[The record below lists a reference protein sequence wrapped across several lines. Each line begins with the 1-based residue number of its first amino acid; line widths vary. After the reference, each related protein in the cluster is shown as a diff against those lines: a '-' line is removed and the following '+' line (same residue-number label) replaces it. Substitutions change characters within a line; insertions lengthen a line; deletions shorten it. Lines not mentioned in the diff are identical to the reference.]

1 MEKSPNKY
9 VKKFSIFEIRAA
21 KLTMDQIKKKDL
33 VFDRRR
39 KTLNPKN
46 VEYLK
51 QLGLPEQYTGPGP
64 KAKVHVKAPKKFRGK
79 TPEKPA
85 PSKTK
90 PKAKKEKKAPK
101 PAKIPK
107 KPAAKKPAEK
117 KKIEKKA
124 AEKKPVEKKK
134 VEKKTVEK
142 KKVEKNTVE
151 KKKIEKKTVEK
162 KSSAMAADKTVE
174 PNVLQAVV
182 ALFEAT
188 PLFDKKPDLMEA
200 IEAKVAGLS
209 KLTAAQIFD
218 SLKIKEII
226 HYSRTAPRG
235 YSLNL

>member
-9 VKKFSIFEIRAA
+9 VKKFSLFEIRAA
-21 KLTMDQIKKKDL
+21 KLTMDQIKKNNL

-51 QLGLPEQYTGPGP
+51 QLGLPTQYTGPDP
-64 KAKVHVKAPKKFRGK
+64 KAKVHVKAPTKSRSKSA
-79 TPEKPA
+79 PSKPA
-85 PSKTK
+85 PSKAKAK

-101 PAKIPK
+101 PAKTPK
-107 KPAAKKPAEK
+107 KPVEK
-117 KKIEKKA
+117 KKVEKKA
-124 AEKKPVEKKK
+124 AEKKLVAKKAVEKKPVEKKK

-142 KKVEKNTVE
+142 KKVEK
-151 KKKIEKKTVEK
+151 KAVEK
-162 KSSAMAADKTVE
+162 KSSPMAADKKVE
-174 PNVLQAVV
+174 PNVLQAVA

-188 PLFDKKPDLMEA
+188 PLFAKKPDLMEA

-209 KLTAAQIFD
+209 KLTATQIFD
-218 SLKIKEII
+218 SLKNKDII
-226 HYSRTAPRG
+226 LYSRTSPRG